1 MLTGHSVTEWIGKLQ
16 AGDDEAARQL
26 WRRYFER
33 LVELARR
40 RLGTA
45 PRRVADEEDV
55 ALSVFRC
62 LCQGAEHGQFA
73 DLAGR
78 DELWRLL
85 VVLTEHKVIDQRR
98 VDTGQ
103 KRGGGRVRGDS
114 AFPEPSDGDAA
125 GGFDQIAGNVPTP
138 EFLVILADE
147 HERLM
152 ISLTDERL
160 RRIAESKLLGYT
172 NGEIADG
179 LGLTRRSVER
189 KLQRIREIWTQELI
203 DESCAVEGD

>member
-1 MLTGHSVTEWIGKLQ
+1 MLAGHSVTEWIGKLQ
-16 AGDDEAARQL
+16 TGDDEAARQL
-26 WRRYFER
+26 WRRYFDR

-62 LCQGAEHGQFA
+62 LCHGAEHGQFV
-73 DLAGR
+73 DLSGR

-85 VVLTEHKVIDQRR
+85 VILTEHKVIDQRR
-98 VDTGQ
+98 AATGQ

-114 AFPEPSDGDAA
+114 AFPEPSNGDSP
-125 GGFDQIAGNVPTP
+125 GGFDQTAGNAPTP
-138 EFLVILADE
+138 EFLLILADE
-147 HERLM
+147 HQRLM
-152 ISLTDERL
+152 NSLTDKRL
-160 RRIAESKLLGYT
+160 RQIAESKLLGYT
-172 NGEIADG
+172 NGEIAQQ

-189 KLQRIREIWTQELI
+189 KLQRIREQWTEDL
-203 DESCAVEGD
+203 VR

>member
-1 MLTGHSVTEWIGKLQ
+1 MLTGHSVTEWMGKLQ

>member
-1 MLTGHSVTEWIGKLQ
+1 MFAGNSVTEWMGKLQ
-16 AGDDEAARQL
+16 GGDDEAARQL
-26 WRRYFER
+26 WRRYFGR

-62 LCQGAEHGQFA
+62 LCQGAERGQFA
-73 DLAGR
+73 DLSGR

-98 VDTGQ
+98 AATGQ

-114 AFPEPSDGDAA
+114 AFPEPSDADSP
-125 GGFDQIAGNVPTP
+125 GGFDQNAGNAPTP
-138 EFLVILADE
+138 EFLAMLADE

-152 ISLTDERL
+152 NSLTDERL

-172 NGEIADG
+172 NGEIADE

-189 KLQRIREIWTQELI
+189 KLQRIRELWTEEL
-203 DESCAVEGD
+203 DR